1 MSADI
6 TWLIGGC
13 LAGLCLHYY
22 ASEHDDDQLVYRY
35 SLCVVA
41 LVQQNVYLCRRTG
54 RTQ

>member
-1 MSADI
+1 MSTDI

-22 ASEHDDDQLVYRY
+22 ASKHDDDQLVYRY

-41 LVQQNVYLCRRTG
+41 LVQQNVYICNG
-54 RTQ
+54 IPVCP